1 MCSVI
6 AGLTAL
12 SGAMT
17 YKSQQDQ
24 AKQQAAAY
32 RAQADADEQN
42 AKIENRKQEQIA
54 DNYAQQQRQLRARQ
68 RLSEGQQRAAA
79 GSTGLGFSGSQLDI
93 LSSSIDAYKQDS
105 MNLLTNQRNDN
116 YSSRVQ
122 ETNYLNSANAN
133 RTAASN
139 VKKNARLQGISTILG
154 TAASVY
160 GAVGG
165 SRRGGSSATQTATA
179 STPAAAT
186 ASTTQAAQIYY
197 PPKWY
202 DAQQAKKNRTY

>member
-12 SGAMT
+12 SGAIT

-79 GSTGLGFSGSQLDI
+79 GSAGLGFSGSQLDI

-122 ETNYLNSANAN
+122 ETNYLNSASAN
-133 RTAASN
+133 RAAASN
-139 VKKNARLQGISTILG
+139 VKKNARLQGLSTILG
-154 TAASVY
+154 TAASIY
-160 GAVGG
+160 GAVG
-165 SRRGGSSATQTATA
+165 SSSSGNTGTGNT
-179 STPAAAT
+179 TTAAAPV
-186 ASTTQAAQIYY
+186 AKTQQTYY

-202 DAQQAKKNRTY
+202 DSKKPLSYTY

>member
-6 AGLTAL
+6 AGLTAI
-12 SGAMT
+12 SGALT

-32 RAQADADEQN
+32 RAQAEADEQN

-79 GSTGLGFSGSQLDI
+79 GSAGLGFSGSQLDI

-122 ETNYLNSANAN
+122 ETNYLNSASAN
-133 RTAASN
+133 RAAASN
-139 VKKNARLQGISTILG
+139 VKKNARLQGLSTILG
-154 TAASVY
+154 TAASIY
-160 GAVGG
+160 GAVG
-165 SRRGGSSATQTATA
+165 SSSSGNTGTGNTATA
-179 STPAAAT
+179 AAPVAK
-186 ASTTQAAQIYY
+186 TQQTYY

-202 DAQQAKKNRTY
+202 DSKKPLSYTY